1 MKTRSR
7 NKTTSR
13 RPNGPFHSF
22 NQLVAAIWRDG
33 NKIKEE
39 EEKEQSIDPFPG
51 SIDSL
56 PLVRCNFIYL
66 SQEKED

>member
-1 MKTRSR
+1 MRQCE
-7 NKTTSR
+7 NETSR
-13 RPNGPFHSF
+13 RPNEPFPSF

-33 NKIKEE
+33 NEIKEE
-39 EEKEQSIDPFPG
+39 EEEEEQNIDPFPG